1 LLCAKTRICCLIELN
16 ESDIRGSLSKAL
28 SAHVDMVLADDT
40 TVGSAH
46 TASSCSLWAERSLG
60 MRVNKSLATHFVELD
75 LQELLVMIGEKNA
88 ERRLE
93 LDISIWLCGEQS

>member
-1 LLCAKTRICCLIELN
+1 
-16 ESDIRGSLSKAL
+16 
-28 SAHVDMVLADDT
+28 
-40 TVGSAH
+40 
-46 TASSCSLWAERSLG
+46 

-93 LDISIWLCGEQS
+93 LDISI